1 MPNPKKIGGYSIRDE
16 IGSGEFGAVY
26 RAREEWDDYE
36 VAIKALNE
44 RCFPDAEAAERF
56 RRDADALS
64 DIDHPNIAGVHKYGE
79 SGDFRYVVMD
89 LMSGSLRETLD
100 SGGKMSLSGAVDICR
115 QASLGLKAAH
125 DVGVVHRDVN
135 PKNIMFDSD
144 GVVKVSDFGLE
155 RADYPP
161 AMVLDGA
168 PMAGGIYASPEQ
180 MNGGRADARSD
191 IYSLGAVLY
200 ETLAGRTPVWGES
213 LALLR
218 PNAPA
223 ALRTAVGK
231 CLEPDPENRYQTMDE
246 LIQALSPALVN
257 RCALIDFYE
266 AAGGPNW
273 RRSDNWLTDKP
284 LDEWRGIT
292 ADGDGLVTKI
302 NLGKEAVNWDPYKTL
317 SNNLEGEMPR
327 EIAYLAKLKRLD
339 LEDNR
344 LSGSLPPELG
354 GLAELEDLDL
364 SGNQF
369 SGNIP
374 PELGGLAELEDLD
387 LSDNRLS
394 GNMPPEL
401 GGLPKLRW
409 LRLGDNRLS
418 GSAPP
423 ELGGLAKLEWLNLS
437 RNQISGSIPPELGGL
452 AKLEVLNLSR
462 NQISGS
468 VPPELGGLPE
478 LEILNLSRNQIS
490 GSVPPELGGLP
501 KLRWL
506 YLSDNRLSG
515 SVPPELGG
523 LPKLTILHLA
533 RNNWT
538 GVMPKALFDIPENDL
553 DSISL
558 PVRAADPARLLRSA
572 SPLSLREIMADGR
585 LSLSTSVDVF
595 RQVALE
601 LRAAGERGD
610 VRLDVNPDSVLLDSA
625 GRVEVAG
632 SAGDAPRYWSPER
645 WKGERAD
652 VRSAVYSLGITLHEM
667 LTGSGEAPFGAAGE
681 SPLKRMRPGV
691 PNGLARI
698 VEKCAELDPR
708 RRFRTMDE
716 LVESVSLDLVNRCAL
731 TDLYEA
737 LDGNNWSRKRN
748 WLTDEPL
755 DSWEGVTANRDGVVT
770 GFSDSR
776 IYGLKGEL
784 PSEIAR
790 LTGLKSLE
798 VDSYGLSG
806 IIPPEI
812 GELTELKR
820 LVIRGSKISGVI
832 PPEIGE
838 LTKLKR
844 LDLSAN
850 ELSGSVPPELGGLAN
865 LKRLNLSANDELSGN
880 IPPELG
886 GLAKLKELYLSD
898 NRLSGNIPPELGG
911 LTELRRLH
919 ISDNRLSGSV
929 PPELG
934 GLAKLKWLY
943 LNDNRLSGSV
953 PPELGGLAKLEWLD
967 LSDNRLSGSVPPE
980 LGGLA
985 KLEWFDLNDN
995 RLSGSVPPEIGG
1007 LAKLKLLDL
1016 SDNRL
1021 SGSAPPEL
1029 GGLAKLFRLNLNG
1042 NRLSGSAPPELGG
1055 LAKLEWLDLSD
1066 NRLSGNIPPELGGLT
1081 KLRVL
1086 SLELNWLS
1094 GSVPPELGGLAKLS
1108 ELDLSDNRLSGSV
1121 PPELGGLAKLYELD
1135 LSDNR
1140 LSGSVPP
1147 ELGGLAWL
1155 ERLDISDNRLSGN
1168 IPPELGG
1175 LAELER
1181 LDIGGNNW
1189 TGCIP
1194 RALFDIP
1201 SSDLDKINLPVCDRP
1216 KIGGYGVLG
1225 EIASGG
1231 SGAVYR
1237 ARDTLNDRDVAL
1249 KILPHADDPDDLA
1262 RFLQEAR
1269 LAREIDHPNVIDV
1282 FDYGEDGGVRFIAM
1296 ALTPTSLREIL
1307 AKGRLSLSRALD
1319 IFRQA
1324 ALGLR
1329 AVHERGGVHGDV
1341 KPGGVLLDSAGAVKV
1356 AGFGSARAG
1365 DSRTATD
1372 PGAVLG
1378 APFYM
1383 SPERWRGESADV
1395 RSDVYSLGAILY
1407 EALTG
1412 EAPAVTPGKAKVKRI
1427 RPSVPADL
1435 ARIVEKC
1442 AELAP
1447 SRRYQTMDELIDAV
1461 SMELVNRCALIDF
1474 YEATNGDVWKRNY
1487 NWLSDDA
1494 PLDNWY
1500 GVTANRDGGVVGLE
1514 LDWNSMEGELPLE
1527 LGGLAEL
1534 KRLNLS
1540 YNRLSGNIPPELTGS
1555 LTKLERLD
1563 LSANRLSGSVPPELG
1578 GLAKLEYLDLGL
1590 NRLFGEIPS
1599 EIADLTELAILDLGS
1614 NGLSG
1619 SIPPELAS
1627 LAKLRYIDLGSN
1639 DLSGG
1644 IPSELGGLPELERLD
1659 LSYNRLSGVIPT
1671 ELAGLA
1677 KLREL
1682 DLGDNGLWGFIPTS
1696 LASLAKLRE
1705 LDLGDNRLSGA
1716 IPPELGGL
1724 AKLEKLDLGD
1734 NGLWGVIPP
1743 ELGRLAKLRS
1753 LRLGDNLISGSVPP
1767 ELGRLTELVGLTL
1780 KNNDLSGDLPPEL
1793 GGLTK
1798 LRFLMLENNRLS
1810 GSVPPELGGLTELKW
1825 LNLSDNRLSGNIPPE
1840 LGGLAELRL
1849 LRLGGS
1855 GWTGC
1860 IPKAL
1865 LDISSNNMNEIDL
1878 PVCDE

>member
-1 MPNPKKIGGYSIRDE
+1 MPNPKKIGGYSVRDE

-89 LMSGSLRETLD
+89 IMSGSLRETLD
-100 SGGKMSLSGAVDICR
+100 SGGKMSLSRAVDICR
-115 QASLGLKAAH
+115 QAALGLKAAH

-161 AMVLDGA
+161 AMALDGA
-168 PMAGGIYASPEQ
+168 PMAGGIYASPER
-180 MNGGRADARSD
+180 MSGGRADARSD

-213 LALLR
+213 LARLR
-218 PNAPA
+218 PNAPT

-257 RCALIDFYE
+257 RCALVDFYE
-266 AAGGPNW
+266 AAGGHNW

-284 LDEWRGIT
+284 LDEWRGVT
-292 ADGDGLVTKI
+292 ADGDGFVTEI
-302 NLGKEAVNWDPYKTL
+302 DFGDGIFSETPA
-317 SNNLEGEMPR
+317 NNMEGEMPR
-327 EIAYLAKLKRLD
+327 EIAYLTKLERLD
-339 LEDNR
+339 IEDNN
-344 LSGSLPPELG
+344 LSGILPPELG
-354 GLAELEDLDL
+354 GLAELKRLDL

-374 PELGGLAELEDLD
+374 PELGGLAKLTWLD
-387 LSDNRLS
+387 LNGNDFS
-394 GNMPPEL
+394 GN
-401 GGLPKLRW
+401 
-409 LRLGDNRLS
+409 
-418 GSAPP
+418 APP
-423 ELGGLAKLEWLNLS
+423 ELGGLTKLTWLNL
-437 RNQISGSIPPELGGL
+437 RGNEL
-452 AKLEVLNLSR
+452 
-462 NQISGS
+462 SGS
-468 VPPELGGLPE
+468 VPPELGGLAE
-478 LEILNLSRNQIS
+478 LEHLDLSGNQFS
-490 GSVPPELGGLP
+490 RSVPPELGGLT
-501 KLRWL
+501 KLTWL
-506 YLSDNRLSG
+506 NLSDNRLSG

-523 LPKLTILHLA
+523 LTKLRLLFLN
-533 RNNWT
+533 RNRLSGSVPPELGGLTELIDLRLGGNDWT
-538 GVMPKALFDIPENDL
+538 GVMPKALFDVLDDDM

-558 PVRAADPARLLRSA
+558 PVRVSDPARLLRSA

-737 LDGNNWSRKRN
+737 LDGDNWSRKRN

-806 IIPPEI
+806 VIPPEI

-850 ELSGSVPPELGGLAN
+850 ELSGDIPPELGGLAN

-985 KLEWFDLNDN
+985 KLEWLDLSDN
-995 RLSGSVPPEIGG
+995 RLSGSVPPELGG

-1066 NRLSGNIPPELGGLT
+1066 NRLSGNISPELGGLT

-1094 GSVPPELGGLAKLS
+1094 GSVPPEIGGLAKLS

-1147 ELGGLAWL
+1147 ELGELAKL
-1155 ERLDISDNRLSGN
+1155 YRLDLSDNRLSGN

-1201 SSDLDKINLPVCDRP
+1201 RSDLDKINLPVCDRP

-1269 LAREIDHPNVIDV
+1269 LARAINHPNVIDV
-1282 FDYGEDGGVRFIAM
+1282 FDCGEDGGVRFIAM
-1296 ALTPTSLREIL
+1296 ELTPTSLREIL

-1341 KPGGVLLDSAGAVKV
+1341 KPGGILLDSAGAVKM
-1356 AGFGSARAG
+1356 AGFGSARAD
-1365 DSRTATD
+1365 DSRTITA
-1372 PGAVLG
+1372 PGSVLG

-1383 SPERWRGESADV
+1383 SPERWKGESADV

-1442 AELAP
+1442 ANLAP

-1474 YEATNGDVWKRNY
+1474 YEATNGDGWKRNG
-1487 NWLSDDA
+1487 NWLADDE

-1500 GVTANRDGGVVGLE
+1500 GVTANRDGVVVGLE

-1578 GLAKLEYLDLGL
+1578 GLAKLEYLTLRRNRLSGNIPPELGGL
-1590 NRLFGEIPS
+1590 TELEYLALSGNRLFGDIPS
-1599 EIADLTELAILDLGS
+1599 ELAGLTELAILDLES

-1619 SIPPELAS
+1619 VIPP
-1627 LAKLRYIDLGSN
+1627 
-1639 DLSGG
+1639 
-1644 IPSELGGLPELERLD
+1644 ELGGLPELERLD
-1659 LSYNRLSGVIPT
+1659 LSYNRLSGSIPP
-1671 ELAGLA
+1671 ELASPA

-1682 DLGDNGLWGFIPTS
+1682 HLGDNGLWGGIPTE
-1696 LASLAKLRE
+1696 LASLAELRE
-1705 LDLGDNRLSGA
+1705 LALGGNRLFGAIPPELGSLTELRELHLGGNRLFGA

-1724 AKLEKLDLGD
+1724 AKLENLHLGD
-1734 NGLWGVIPP
+1734 NRLLGNIPP
-1743 ELGRLAKLRS
+1743 ELGGLAELGS
-1753 LRLGDNLISGSVPP
+1753 LNLSGNLLSGSVPP
-1767 ELGRLTELVGLTL
+1767 ELGGLTELHWL
-1780 KNNDLSGDLPPEL
+1780 DLSDNRLSGNIPPEL
-1793 GGLTK
+1793 GGLPE
-1798 LRFLMLENNRLS
+1798 LRFLGLDDNRLS
-1810 GSVPPELGGLTELKW
+1810 GSVPPELGGLTELKC
-1825 LNLSDNRLSGNIPPE
+1825 LHLDGNRLSGNIPPE
-1840 LGGLAELRL
+1840 LGGMPELRIL
-1849 LRLGGS
+1849 HLEGND
-1855 GWTGC
+1855 WTGC

-1878 PVCDE
+1878 PVCDD